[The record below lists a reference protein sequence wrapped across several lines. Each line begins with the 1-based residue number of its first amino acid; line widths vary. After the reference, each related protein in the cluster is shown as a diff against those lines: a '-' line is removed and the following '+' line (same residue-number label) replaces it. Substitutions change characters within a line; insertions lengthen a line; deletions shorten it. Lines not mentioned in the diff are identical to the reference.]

1 MMRVFLLFAVFAVLT
16 SAAFAHHGWGSY
28 DASKP
33 LTVTGPIVTSKFE
46 NPHATITVQ
55 GGDKLWT
62 VTLAPTSRMNTPG
75 ATQKAVALGQNG
87 AAYRYP
93 RTAVREELPPHR
105 TTAEG

>member
-62 VTLAPTSRMNTPG
+62 VTLAPTPVSQYWVWLSPVVCCSRPRP
-75 ATQKAVALGQNG
+75 ATSRSILHSSS
-87 AAYRYP
+87 RP
-93 RTAVREELPPHR
+93 SWPPQ
-105 TTAEG
+105 A